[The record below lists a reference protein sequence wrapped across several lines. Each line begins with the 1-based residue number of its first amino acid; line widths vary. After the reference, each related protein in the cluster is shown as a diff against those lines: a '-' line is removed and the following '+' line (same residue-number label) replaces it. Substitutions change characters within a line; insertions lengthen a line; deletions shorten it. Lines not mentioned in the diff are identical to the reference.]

1 MNPTKLH
8 KLAIGGPFNG
18 DHVTHWQGDI
28 VEHPQGNYRKAT
40 LSLNGEGVVIYI
52 SEDLTNQQ
60 ALELLTTEYLGVP
73 D

>member
-18 DHVTHWQGDI
+18 DRVTHWQGDI
-28 VEHPQGNYRKAT
+28 VEHPRGNYRKAT
-40 LSLNGEGVVIYI
+40 LLLDGEGVIIYI